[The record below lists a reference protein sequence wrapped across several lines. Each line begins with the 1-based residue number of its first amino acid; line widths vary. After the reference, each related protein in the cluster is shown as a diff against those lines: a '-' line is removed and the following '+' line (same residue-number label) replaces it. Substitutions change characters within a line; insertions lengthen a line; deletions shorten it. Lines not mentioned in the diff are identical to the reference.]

1 MNILV
6 AIAHPD
12 DPEFFCGGAIAR
24 WAAEGNRIRYVV
36 VTGGDKGSDVP
47 DMTVRK
53 LVALREIEQVN
64 AAARLGV
71 SDIAFLHYVDGELA
85 NTLALQRDLCREIR
99 RFKAD
104 LVVTTDPQTLN
115 FFNTRINHND
125 HRVIGQA
132 VCDAIFP
139 AAGNRMYFP
148 ELIAEG
154 FEPHAPKELWFS
166 GPTAPNTILD
176 VTPYVEAKI
185 AGIREHHSQVKDP
198 EGMARRIPQGLFRMM
213 ADGSSGYY
221 ENFRRV
227 ML

>member
-24 WAAEGNRIRYVV
+24 WATEGNPIRYVV

-139 AAGNRMYFP
+139 AAGNWMYFP

-213 ADGSSGYY
+213 ADRFQQTAAASAK
-221 ENFRRV
+221 
-227 ML
+227 